1 MAHFSTGLRNSILDN
16 TGVRSLLAGG
26 TLKIFSGTVPASADD
41 AEAGTL
47 LATYTLNGD
56 GTTGLTFDAPAAG
69 VLPKAAAEV
78 WSTAA
83 AAASGA
89 AAYFRFVGSADT
101 AAASATEPR
110 VQGTVGTVGTDMVLA
125 STAFVAGQPYT
136 MKYMSIGL
144 PTL

>member
-1 MAHFSTGLRNSILDN
+1 MAKFSTGLRNAVLDA
-16 TGVRSLLAGG
+16 TGVRSALALGK
-26 TLKIFSGTVPASADD
+26 LKVFSGAVPADADA
-41 AEAGTL
+41 AETGTL
-47 LATYTLNGD
+47 LATYTLNGA
-56 GTTGLTFDAPAAG
+56 GTGLHFDAPVAG

-78 WSTAA
+78 WNTTA
-83 AAASGA
+83 AAASGNGS
-89 AAYFRFVGSADT
+89 YFRFVSATDT
-101 AAASATEPR
+101 AAASATEAR